1 MVVTAPVAR
10 WVDPD
15 VGTEVLDGG
24 TVAPVA
30 SVPPP
35 PPGVDGSWVVYTT
48 GEIYDE
54 SGARYEPVQREIDC
68 VPAAEVEAGVPEV
81 DLS

>member
-35 PPGVDGSWVVYTT
+35 PPGVDGPWVVYTRRR
-48 GEIYDE
+48 DLRRVW
-54 SGARYEPVQREIDC
+54 GAV
-68 VPAAEVEAGVPEV
+68 
-81 DLS
+81 